1 MYSIQ
6 VLAFTDTPLSE
17 KDTKAQIE
25 SVDLTFFKAHE
36 RLYIYIV
43 YKVMITLDLLH
54 EVKPQLR
61 PHMQKKTLLFIAAT
75 NAIRAHMAGMAAI
88 ASLMYFRETNLVRVQ
103 TRTVHIQMQDTLA

>member
-6 VLAFTDTPLSE
+6 VYGHWYLQIPHLVKKIQRRRLNLS
-17 KDTKAQIE
+17 I
-25 SVDLTFFKAHE
+25 LTFFKAHE
-36 RLYIYIV
+36 RLNIYIV

-88 ASLMYFRETNLVRVQ
+88 ASLIYFRKQ
-103 TRTVHIQMQDTLA
+103 I